1 MTDNK
6 VLYNIISYLNSIK
19 DVNATNSGD
28 VQTAIDLLES
38 SFGISL
44 SSPTD
49 YEAYALSPSIFPAIF
64 HEGSKSLKAKSFNEI
79 VAEVKDNPKFQS
91 FFDAVSQKGY
101 FEGTEKDSVEYMQ
114 RYTKLIQKFNE
125 RMNIPTEKS
134 QEEKEALAEEKKI
147 LGNTAVSAKDYE
159 TAIQHYTEAL
169 DLSSTGVNSHVY
181 YCNRAAAYCYLNE
194 YADAVADCEAAVALA
209 PDYVKAYSR
218 LGLAYFFLGNFEK
231 AVEAY
236 TKADELEPNN
246 ESTKKSLKQ
255 AKKKL
260 DEQKKSS
267 VATSTGGK
275 ASSGTAAGGMPDMAA
290 MMNDP
295 NFGGM
300 MNSPFMKDA
309 MSKLGGKCSLMFI

>member
-1 MTDNK
+1 MADNK
-6 VLYNIISYLNSIK
+6 VLYNILSYLSSIK
-19 DVNATNSGD
+19 DETASNSGD
-28 VQTAIDLLES
+28 VQTAIDLLET
-38 SFGISL
+38 SFGIALNSA
-44 SSPTD
+44 TD
-49 YEAYALSPSIFPAIF
+49 YQTHAYPPNSFPTIF
-64 HEGSKSLKAKSFNEI
+64 HEGAKSLKVKTFDETVSA
-79 VAEVKDNPKFQS
+79 VKDNPKFQP
-91 FFDAVSQKGY
+91 FFDAVSSKGY
-101 FEGTEKDSVEYMQ
+101 FEGTTEGSVEYMQ

-134 QEEKEALAEEKKI
+134 REEKEALAEEKKI

-169 DLSSTGVNSHVY
+169 DLSNDGVNSHVY

-194 YADAVADCEAAVALA
+194 YADAVADCEAAVVLA

-236 TKADELEPNN
+236 TRADELEPNN

-275 ASSGTAAGGMPDMAA
+275 SSSGTAAGGMPDMAA
-290 MMNDP
+290 MMGDP
-295 NFGGM
+295 NLGGM

-309 MSKLGGKCSLMFI
+309 MSRLGGKLSR